1 MAAIDKSQ
9 NISEL
14 ENEKSSKL
22 IWKYAIPAIIGT
34 IVIALYNI
42 IDSIYIGHGEN
53 LGDHAIG
60 GLGVLLPIMNLIS
73 GIGMLVGAGASTRT
87 SIFLGQKDIK
97 SASIVLGNSILL
109 AIVLTLLVII
119 GIYTYMDS
127 ILISIGST
135 PQTFPFAKE
144 FLLYYL
150 PGNIFLTVN
159 YALNSI
165 MRASGYPKK
174 AMYMMLIGVIANII
188 LAPVFIF
195 ILQWGMKGAA
205 IATNISMAIGLCVV
219 LKHFFYSDS
228 IVSFHWNSLKPNF
241 KIIWSIINVGFA
253 PFFMLIAASLVVLFI
268 NNRLNVY
275 GGSTAIEA
283 YTIANRLIMV
293 FIMVLV
299 GLTQGMQP
307 IIGYNYGAKNMN
319 RVKETLSYSLKA
331 GLFIGCIGF
340 LFGFLFP
347 KLVVK
352 PFNPSPKLA
361 KEASLALQIMTITLP
376 LSGIQ
381 MVISNFFQCIGKA
394 VIAFILSM
402 SRQFLLLV
410 PSLFILPNY
419 LKLNG
424 VWYSIPL
431 SDTIST
437 ILALIIFIW
446 QIRKFKNLN

>member
-1 MAAIDKSQ
+1 MEAINKSQ

-14 ENEKSSKL
+14 ENEKPRKL

-73 GIGMLVGAGASTRT
+73 GIGMLVGSGASTRT

-97 SASIVLGNSILL
+97 SANCVLGNSIIL
-109 AIVLTLLVII
+109 AIVLTLLLII

-127 ILISIGST
+127 ILTAIGST

-150 PGNIFLTVN
+150 PGNVFLTVN

-174 AMYMMLIGVIANII
+174 AMYMMLIGVAANII

-205 IATNISMAIGLCVV
+205 IATNLSMAIGLCVV
-219 LKHFFYSDS
+219 LKHFFKSNS
-228 IVSFHWNSLKPNF
+228 IVSFQWDSLKPNF

-253 PFFMLIAASLVVLFI
+253 PFFMLIAASIVVLFI

-307 IIGYNYGAKNMN
+307 IIGYNYGAKNMS
-319 RVKETLSYSLKA
+319 RVKETLSYSLKS
-331 GLFIGCIGF
+331 GLFIGCLGF
-340 LFGFLFP
+340 LFGFLLP
-347 KLVVK
+347 ELVVT

-402 SRQFLLLV
+402 SRQFLVLV

-446 QIRKFKNLN
+446 QIRKFKNLI

>member
-1 MAAIDKSQ
+1 MEAIDKSQ

-14 ENEKSSKL
+14 ENEKPGKL
-22 IWKYAIPAIIGT
+22 IWKYAVPAIIGT

-87 SIFLGQKDIK
+87 SIFLGQKDMK
-97 SASIVLGNSILL
+97 SANIVLGNSILL
-109 AIVLTLLVII
+109 ATALTFLLII
-119 GIYTYMDS
+119 GMYAYMDP
-127 ILISIGST
+127 ILIGIGAT

-174 AMYMMLIGVIANII
+174 AMYMMLIGVVANII
-188 LAPVFIF
+188 LAPIFIF
-195 ILQWGMKGAA
+195 VLKWGMKGAA
-205 IATNISMAIGLCVV
+205 IATNISMAIGLGVV
-219 LKHFFYSDS
+219 LKHFFNSSS
-228 IVSFHWNSLKPNF
+228 IVYFHWKSLKPNY

-253 PFFMLIAASLVVLFI
+253 PFFMLLAASVVVLFI

-307 IIGYNYGAKNMN
+307 IIGYNFGAENMN
-319 RVKETLSYSLKA
+319 RVKDTLTYSLKT
-331 GLFIGCIGF
+331 GFFIGCLGF
-340 LFGFLFP
+340 LFGLLFP
-347 KLVVK
+347 ELVVK

-419 LKLNG
+419 LNLNG

-437 ILALIIFIW
+437 ILAIIIFFW
-446 QIRKFKNLN
+446 QVRKIKNLI

>member
-188 LAPVFIF
+188 LAPIFIF

-219 LKHFFYSDS
+219 LKHFLNSDS
-228 IVSFHWNSLKPNF
+228 IVSFHWDSLKPNF

>member
-1 MAAIDKSQ
+1 MEAIDKSQ

-14 ENEKSSKL
+14 ENEKPGKL

-87 SIFLGQKDIK
+87 SIFLGQKDMK
-97 SASIVLGNSILL
+97 SANIVLGNSILL
-109 AIVLTLLVII
+109 ATVLTFLLII
-119 GIYTYMDS
+119 GMYTYMDS
-127 ILISIGST
+127 ILIGIGAT
-135 PQTFPFAKE
+135 PQTFQFAKE

-174 AMYMMLIGVIANII
+174 AMYMMLIGVVANII
-188 LAPVFIF
+188 LAPIFIF
-195 ILQWGMKGAA
+195 VLKWGMKGAA

-219 LKHFFYSDS
+219 LKHFFNSNS
-228 IVSFHWNSLKPNF
+228 IVYFHWKSLKPNY

-253 PFFMLIAASLVVLFI
+253 PFFMLLAASVVVFFI

-283 YTIANRLIMV
+283 YTIANRLIMI
-293 FIMVLV
+293 FIMVIV

-307 IIGYNYGAKNMN
+307 IIGYNFGAKNMN
-319 RVKETLSYSLKA
+319 RVKDTLTYSLKT
-331 GLFIGCIGF
+331 GLFIGCLGF

-347 KLVVK
+347 ELVVK

-437 ILALIIFIW
+437 ILAIIIFIW
-446 QIRKFKNLN
+446 QVRKIKNLI

>member
-1 MAAIDKSQ
+1 METFDNSQ
-9 NISEL
+9 SILEL
-14 ENEKSSKL
+14 ENEKPSKL

-34 IVIALYNI
+34 VVIALYNI
-42 IDSIYIGHGEN
+42 IDSIYIGHGQN

-60 GLGVLLPIMNLIS
+60 GLGILLPIMNFIS
-73 GIGMLVGAGASTRT
+73 GLGMLVGSGASTRT
-87 SIFLGQKDIK
+87 SIFLGQKDIR
-97 SASIVLGNSILL
+97 SAEIVVGNSVLL
-109 AIVLTLLVII
+109 AVVLTLLMII
-119 GIYTYMDS
+119 AIYIFIDP
-127 ILISIGST
+127 ILLAIGST

-144 FLLYYL
+144 FLVYYL

-174 AMYMMLIGVIANII
+174 AMYMMLIGVAANII
-188 LAPVFIF
+188 LAPIFIF

-205 IATNISMAIGLCVV
+205 IATNLSMAIGLGVV
-219 LKHFFYSDS
+219 YKHFLNSQS
-228 IVSFHWNSLKPNF
+228 IVSFKGCNLKPDF

-253 PFFMLIAASLVVLFI
+253 PFFMLIAASIVVLFI

-307 IIGYNYGAKNMN
+307 IIGYNFGAKNMK
-319 RVKETLSYSLKA
+319 RVKETLNYSLKT
-331 GLFIGCIGF
+331 GLTIGCLGF
-340 LFGFLFP
+340 LFGFLLP
-347 KLVVK
+347 SLVVQ
-352 PFNPSPKLA
+352 PFNPSPNLA
-361 KEASLALQIMTITLP
+361 KEAAVALQIMTITLP

-394 VIAFILSM
+394 IIAFILSM
-402 SRQFLLLV
+402 SRQFLILV

-424 VWYSIPL
+424 VWCSIPL
-431 SDTIST
+431 SDFLST
-437 ILALIIFIW
+437 LLAVIIFYW
-446 QIRKFKNLN
+446 QLRQVKILN

>member
-219 LKHFFYSDS
+219 LKHFFNSDS

>member
-1 MAAIDKSQ
+1 
-9 NISEL
+9 
-14 ENEKSSKL
+14 
-22 IWKYAIPAIIGT
+22 
-34 IVIALYNI
+34 
-42 IDSIYIGHGEN
+42 
-53 LGDHAIG
+53 
-60 GLGVLLPIMNLIS
+60 
-73 GIGMLVGAGASTRT
+73 
-87 SIFLGQKDIK
+87 
-97 SASIVLGNSILL
+97 
-109 AIVLTLLVII
+109 
-119 GIYTYMDS
+119 
-127 ILISIGST
+127 
-135 PQTFPFAKE
+135 
-144 FLLYYL
+144 
-150 PGNIFLTVN
+150 
-159 YALNSI
+159 
-165 MRASGYPKK
+165 
-174 AMYMMLIGVIANII
+174 
-188 LAPVFIF
+188 
-195 ILQWGMKGAA
+195 
-205 IATNISMAIGLCVV
+205 
-219 LKHFFYSDS
+219 
-228 IVSFHWNSLKPNF
+228 
-241 KIIWSIINVGFA
+241 
-253 PFFMLIAASLVVLFI
+253 
-268 NNRLNVY
+268 
-275 GGSTAIEA
+275 
-283 YTIANRLIMV
+283 
-293 FIMVLV
+293 
-299 GLTQGMQP
+299 
-307 IIGYNYGAKNMN
+307 MN